1 MLFVCCAFFGSIWW
15 PRKLYRQRERNRER
29 LVVGCH
35 TSVSS
40 QSRNKRFHLITF
52 VYLDSSIQQRFEHPF
67 NVLPWQWETMEHS
80 FSVLEFS
87 HNSFEWIRSGPLP
100 SVLIYFANNQGKFV
114 AMSLYN
120 VTQLRAIESSTSAS
134 PLLDILLYD
143 QVSVLSYN
151 WVSEQRV
158 PAMGCGGLR
167 TEQGRRSAPIVV
179 CMHTSP

>member
-52 VYLDSSIQQRFEHPF
+52 VYLGSSIQQRFEHPF

-100 SVLIYFANNQGKFV
+100 SLLIYFANNQGKFV

-158 PAMGCGGLR
+158 PTTGCSGLR